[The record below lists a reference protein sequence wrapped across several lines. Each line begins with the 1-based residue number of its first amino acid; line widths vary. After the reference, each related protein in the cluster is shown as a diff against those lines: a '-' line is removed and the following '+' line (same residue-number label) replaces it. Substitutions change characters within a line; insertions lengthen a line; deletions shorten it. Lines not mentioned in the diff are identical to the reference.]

1 MTTSVPTTMTAYRLK
16 PGQSQ
21 VIAETIGVPKP
32 AADQVL
38 VKVLAAGVCHT
49 DLGLF
54 NSDAGVQARLN
65 PEGKTFTLG
74 HEGAGD
80 LRFINFREVYEL
92 NSKL

>member
-1 MTTSVPTTMTAYRLK
+1 MTAYRLK

-21 VIAETIGVPKP
+21 PVTEIIGVPQP

-54 NSDAGVQARLN
+54 DQDTGVQARLN

-74 HEGAGD
+74 HEGAGS
-80 LRFINFREVYEL
+80 F
-92 NSKL
+92 